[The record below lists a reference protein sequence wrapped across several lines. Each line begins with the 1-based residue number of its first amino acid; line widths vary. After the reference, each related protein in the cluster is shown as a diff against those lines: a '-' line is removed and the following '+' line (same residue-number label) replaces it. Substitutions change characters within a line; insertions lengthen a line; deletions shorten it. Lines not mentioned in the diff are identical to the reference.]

1 MGLTKI
7 GQIALK
13 GVATQ
18 FKIEIGCH
26 RSRAVAQRTHRQKEK
41 KLPFVATFCIICA
54 SNVQKLFKEYDYDTN
69 NNSTD

>member
-26 RSRAVAQRTHRQKEK
+26 RSRAVAQRTHRQNEK
-41 KLPFVATFCIICA
+41 
-54 SNVQKLFKEYDYDTN
+54 
-69 NNSTD
+69 